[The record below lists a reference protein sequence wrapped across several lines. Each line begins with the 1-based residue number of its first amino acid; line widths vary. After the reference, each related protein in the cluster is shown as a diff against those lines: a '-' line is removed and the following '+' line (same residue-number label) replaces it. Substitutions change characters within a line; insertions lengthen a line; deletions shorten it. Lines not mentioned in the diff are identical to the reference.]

1 MSNHTYYISIQLFSQ
16 EYIIRTIKSSK
27 SQNRQTPI
35 TTHRHWVCGIV
46 ANVSY
51 NTSTEA
57 IIIHNKNHIKHI
69 HIKRLIIIILN
80 TSRWTSTALTFLS
93 CSGEH
98 LLHSVKRFLIGL
110 LAFTLRYFTM
120 RFLSSTHIHVYIYI
134 NINSSYIDY
143 QH

>member
-16 EYIIRTIKSSK
+16 EYIIRTVKSSK

-69 HIKRLIIIILN
+69 HIKRLIIIILY

-110 LAFTLRYFTM
+110 PLHLDTLLCDF
-120 RFLSSTHIHVYIYI
+120 FLQHIYMYTFI
-134 NINSSYIDY
+134 
-143 QH
+143 